1 MREISPFQPT
11 KKPLS
16 KSVHLGESPLVTNQW
31 FRRKLISVC
40 RRWESY
46 LFGDFAASG
55 LGEGEAA
62 CDDVGDGA
70 GVTDAEGEGCGDDD
84 DPAPDRSTERD
95 PVIAG
100 CESINAISM
109 KATAAPIVILARML
123 AVPRGPNAVLETLL
137 LNIAPASD
145 LPGCKST
152 TTTSTTQ
159 ARIKKPYKR

>member
-1 MREISPFQPT
+1 
-11 KKPLS
+11 LAG
-16 KSVHLGESPLVTNQW
+16 LAA
-31 FRRKLISVC
+31 
-40 RRWESY
+40 
-46 LFGDFAASG
+46 GDFFGSG
-55 LGEGEAA
+55 LGLLSAGFALELSKGEAA
-62 CDDVGDGA
+62 GNGVAAVAGA
-70 GVTDAEGEGCGDDD
+70 TDAEGEGCGDD
-84 DPAPDRSTERD
+84 PAPDRSTECD

-109 KATAAPIVILARML
+109 KETAAPIVIFARML

-159 ARIKKPYKR
+159 ARINMPYKR